1 MGLNLIIISSTLY
14 PQEILILNCLW
25 EMWVI
30 YISRGKNNCMRFV
43 YDNENDKE

>member
-25 EMWVI
+25 EMWAI
-30 YISRGKNNCMRFV
+30 YTSREKKSIMA
-43 YDNENDKE
+43 